1 MDQRGTEQGKMLPQP
16 HVVAG
21 FFSDLDQM
29 AAAVANANV
38 EHVPLASPR
47 SPFEARYLRI
57 DLGDGASVETG
68 DLSIPHLTRA
78 QFRKGIYQVGL
89 IAGESPGLSWNGH
102 AMDRSTALLFHGGS
116 EFQATAPGIDHWV
129 GITFPEERLREVVV
143 ALTRREL
150 DSTPENCRTT
160 RLDDGVRDALGEIL
174 HRAVEVARADGAAFD
189 APEAR
194 RALSQSLLSTVA
206 RALDH
211 LPRRPPDRERTLL
224 SHSRIVGTAEECMRV
239 RLGEPLYVADLC
251 LATGASERTLRSAF
265 GNVYGMG
272 PNRLL
277 KLRRINQVRRE
288 LEHGG
293 EHTLVSEVAQR
304 HGFWDLGRFAGDYKR
319 VVGES
324 PSQTLRRARLALVA

>member
-1 MDQRGTEQGKMLPQP
+1 MDQQMAVAGEMLPQL
-16 HVVAG
+16 HVVTG
-21 FFSDLDQM
+21 DFSDLDEM
-29 AAAVANANV
+29 AAAVVNANV

-47 SPFEARYLRI
+47 DPYEARYLRI

-68 DLSIPHLTRA
+68 ELTIPHLTRA

-89 IAGESPGLSWNGH
+89 IDAESPGLSWNGH
-102 AMDRSTALLFHGGS
+102 AMDRSTALLFRGGA
-116 EFQATAPGIDHWV
+116 EFQATAPGVDHWV
-129 GITFPEERLREVVV
+129 GITFPEERLREVVA

-150 DSTPENCRTT
+150 DAAPENCRTT
-160 RLDDGVRDALGEIL
+160 RLDDGVRDALGGIL
-174 HRAVEVARADGAAFD
+174 HRAVEVARADGGAFD
-189 APEAR
+189 EPEAR
-194 RALSQSLLSTVA
+194 RALSHSLLSTVA
-206 RALDH
+206 RALDL

-224 SHSRIVGTAEECMRV
+224 SHSRIVATAEECMRA

-277 KLRRINQVRRE
+277 KLRRVNQVRRE